1 MVLKAILWVLD
12 LFRLKLDPELEKK
25 VEAERVR
32 NRQLDRDLADL
43 RHSNEVKD
51 RLIAEETKRR
61 NALAEELVN
70 LTREG
75 DEIDRKLKEVRSE
88 KTVLPDRPA
97 DLLRADL

>member
-25 VEAERVR
+25 VEAERAR
-32 NRQLDRDLADL
+32 NRQLDREYADL
-43 RHSNEVKD
+43 KDSNAVKE

-61 NALAEELVN
+61 NALAEELVS

-88 KTVLPDRPA
+88 AHVVSGGPA
-97 DLLRADL
+97 DWLRADL

>member
-32 NRQLDRDLADL
+32 NRQLDREYADL
-43 RHSNEVKD
+43 KHSNEVKL
-51 RLIAEETKRR
+51 RLIAEEAGRR

-75 DEIDRKLKEVRSE
+75 DEIDRRLKEVRSE
-88 KTVLPDRPA
+88 KPA
-97 DLLRADL
+97 VPGGPTDWLRADL